1 MRMIICSLSELRKRH
16 EATKE
21 YECYNYLVET
31 QKNMLETIE
40 KSLTEKNQDDVY
52 IESYEYDMFQLAVE
66 PKESLEKMINM
77 FGEDEVANTFKNLI
91 QKDII

>member
-1 MRMIICSLSELRKRH
+1 MSMVICSLSELRKRH
-16 EATKE
+16 EVAKK
-21 YECYNYLVET
+21 YDCYNYLVET

-40 KSLTEKNQDDVY
+40 KSLTEENQDDVY
-52 IESYEYDMFQLAVE
+52 IEGFEYDMFKLAVE